1 MATGPHISFAA
12 SKSLR
17 TKTGRGNVWFTVTD
31 LQPPG
36 LDLKSISLYNRSKMD
51 DEERLDR
58 LRQLKLVPTIQR
70 LAVLEFLEETD
81 IHPTAEQAYQEV
93 RKHFPSISKATVYNV
108 LDALKKAGAIRELTI
123 AREAA
128 HYDYNANPHPHFL
141 CRTCGN
147 LIDVDLPCSIRPG
160 DEILGN
166 LVESVNTYLYG
177 ICAECRTDQAGDE
190 NDS

>member
-1 MATGPHISFAA
+1 MNNNE
-12 SKSLR
+12 
-17 TKTGRGNVWFTVTD
+17 GR
-31 LQPPG
+31 L
-36 LDLKSISLYNRSKMD
+36 
-51 DEERLDR
+51 ER
-58 LRQLKLVPTIQR
+58 LRQLELVPTIQR

-93 RKHFPSISKATVYNV
+93 RKRFPSIAKATVYNV

-141 CRTCGN
+141 CRTCGV
-147 LIDVDLPCSIRPG
+147 LIDVDLPCPIRPG

-177 ICAECRTDQAGDE
+177 VCAECRTDLAKGE